1 MKFEFAIDQDK
12 IAKIVLRPDDDLE
25 KTLIYR
31 IFGGNYKVELPPNSD
46 IVIISENKFPNAK
59 D

>member
-1 MKFEFAIDQDK
+1 
-12 IAKIVLRPDDDLE
+12 VLRPDDDLE